1 MQPENRRIKSIKNQ
15 SNIVW
20 LTAFVLAVLVAA
32 TIAVV
37 GTCLYNYAHRSDCEI
52 SLYQG
57 QVDSSEKSEQQYA
70 SNQAPKA
77 IIQSRAVQYTGTQAK
92 QQSEQSAFS
101 VRDAEQVWKTETA
114 IELFKADYRNS
125 DGAVTVKSEDGDSV
139 AAPGTEGSYTFSLK
153 NTGNAAADYK
163 IWVEAKLS
171 SNMTDVPIETRM
183 SGYSGWL
190 LGGKNQWEQASA
202 LNGVEAEET
211 IGAGKTVEYTIYWQ
225 WPFERDDDAADTALG
240 NAAVSQDM
248 TYTVTIYTLTAAAS
262 GNGNQ
267 SDQTD
272 QTGKPFWNAVKTG
285 DDMNLTLWMAVLIVS
300 AGVVVYL
307 IILKKRK
314 NDDKNAHKESKQ

>member
-101 VRDAEQVWKTETA
+101 VRD
-114 IELFKADYRNS
+114 
-125 DGAVTVKSEDGDSV
+125 
-139 AAPGTEGSYTFSLK
+139 
-153 NTGNAAADYK
+153 
-163 IWVEAKLS
+163 
-171 SNMTDVPIETRM
+171 
-183 SGYSGWL
+183 
-190 LGGKNQWEQASA
+190 
-202 LNGVEAEET
+202 LN
-211 IGAGKTVEYTIYWQ
+211 
-225 WPFERDDDAADTALG
+225 FRRER
-240 NAAVSQDM
+240 
-248 TYTVTIYTLTAAAS
+248 
-262 GNGNQ
+262 
-267 SDQTD
+267 
-272 QTGKPFWNAVKTG
+272 
-285 DDMNLTLWMAVLIVS
+285 
-300 AGVVVYL
+300 
-307 IILKKRK
+307 
-314 NDDKNAHKESKQ
+314 